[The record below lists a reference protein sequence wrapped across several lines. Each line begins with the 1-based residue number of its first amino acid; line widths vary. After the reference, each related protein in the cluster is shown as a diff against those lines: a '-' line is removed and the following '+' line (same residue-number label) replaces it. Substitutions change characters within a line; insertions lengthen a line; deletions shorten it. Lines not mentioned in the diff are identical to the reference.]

1 MTFAEMGANL
11 DLEIDESIGYW
22 FNDTEKSYFLNKAV
36 DRFRDKAY
44 AEFEINEMARNKLRQ
59 LVVDS
64 APQAGATFS
73 LAAITD
79 LTYALRLR
87 GNFTVSCKGGDSQ
100 SVVRRIKPEQVDD
113 LFEQDPFSVGINT
126 DPKYEEVANTLIIK
140 SDTAPTNVILTYLK
154 APTTVDIAGNPL
166 GTVEIPEQFHHEII
180 DLARDIALENVNSP
194 RYPSAVND
202 TVTQT

>member
-1 MTFAEMGANL
+1 MNFAEMGANL
-11 DLEIDESIGYW
+11 DLEIDESIGYY

-44 AEFEINEMARNKLRQ
+44 AEFEVNEMARNQLRL
-59 LVVDS
+59 LVTDS
-64 APQAGATFS
+64 APQAGATFN
-73 LAAITD
+73 LALIPD
-79 LTYALRLR
+79 LTYILRLK

-100 SVVRRIKPEQVDD
+100 TVLRRIKPEQIDD
-113 LFEQDPFSVGINT
+113 VFEQDPFSVGINE
-126 DPKYEEVANTLIIK
+126 DPKYEEVGNALLIK
-140 SDTAPTNVILTYLK
+140 STTAPTNVILTYLK
-154 APTTVDIAGNPL
+154 SPKTVDITGDPT

-194 RYPSAVND
+194 RYPTAIND